1 MADAPGPCGEAE
13 LETRLR
19 ELAAARYH
27 DRHPFNQ
34 RLHRGELS
42 PGELRTWVASRF
54 YYQCNIPVK
63 DALVLAKLPL
73 PAQRRSWVRR
83 IRDHDGVDGQE
94 GGIERWLRLG
104 EAVGLDRQDLLAHRH
119 LLPGVRLAV
128 DGYVN
133 FCRNGNALEAVASSL
148 TELCA
153 PSIMLTRPGPTRSPA
168 TELSRPSGKPP
179 VSSGNETSPSASTSS
194 CTGTTSTPSTPS
206 WKPARRLAR
215 RPHRAGQHPV
225 LRMRPPRSFGP
236 DARSRTTRRRHPD
249 GGSLA
254 PRPK

>member
-1 MADAPGPCGEAE
+1 M
-13 LETRLR
+13 
-19 ELAAARYH
+19 AAARYH

-215 RPHRAGQHPV
+215 RPHRADQHPV